1 MGAYRTPGKVGAKS
15 GAGDFSEAMDT
26 KESFKKG
33 GKADKKMMMSS
44 AAKGERP
51 HRATGGGVLSSASSG
66 IITRLDSPA
75 KAWLSSTDQSGK
87 DCCSA

>member
-26 KESFKKG
+26 KEGFKKG
-33 GKADKKMMMSS
+33 GKANKKMMSS

-51 HRATGGGVLSSASSG
+51 HRATGGSVLSSASG
-66 IITRLDSPA
+66 GTPRG
-75 KAWLSSTDQSGK
+75 KASHY
-87 DCCSA
+87 